1 MSVNQYRREV
11 ESKSKSRRDAERKTN
26 DYRAKESRKRTEAA
40 KARQAATKTSSP
52 STARSKL
59 READRRESEAA
70 AAGNEANRWA
80 DKATRYARDEATA
93 SERLAKAVA
102 TEEKKAE
109 RNAQRADR
117 AHQARLNSIEGQVG
131 DMSNLVQDLAGS
143 VEIRQPVEPDDD
155 HLGGQTWD
163 VFLSHASEDK
173 AAIAIP
179 LRDALVARGVTV
191 WLDKTEMKIGSS
203 LRRKIDEGIRSSR
216 FGVVILSKDFL
227 AKGWTNHELD
237 GLVANG
243 ISENRQALLPI
254 WHGLTHADVRQYSP
268 SLSDK
273 VALDTASYTVD
284 EISDQIAEVVLD
296 AKAISREAADQEGVV
311 NG

>member
-1 MSVNQYRREV
+1 MSVSQYRREV
-11 ESKSKSRRDAERKTN
+11 ESKSKSRRDAEGKAN
-26 DYRAKESRKRTEAA
+26 DLRAKESKKRTEAA
-40 KARQAATKTSSP
+40 KARQAAAKTSSP

-59 READRRESEAA
+59 READRRENEAA
-70 AAGNEANRWA
+70 TAGKEASRWA
-80 DKATRYARDEATA
+80 DKATRYAKDEGTA
-93 SERLAKAVA
+93 SERLAKAISN
-102 TEEKKAE
+102 EEKKAE
-109 RNAQRADR
+109 RSAQRADR
-117 AHQARLNSIEGQVG
+117 AQQARLSSLEGQVG
-131 DMSNLVQDLAGS
+131 DMSNLIQDLAGFIE
-143 VEIRQPVEPDDD
+143 VRQPIEPDDD

-173 AAIAIP
+173 ASIAIP
-179 LRDALVARGVTV
+179 LKDALVARGVTV

-216 FGVVILSKDFL
+216 FGVVILSKNFF

-237 GLVANG
+237 GLVAHG

-254 WHGLTHADVRQYSP
+254 WHGLKHSDVRQYSP

-273 VALDTASYTVD
+273 FALDTASYTVY
-284 EISDQIAEVVLD
+284 EIADQIAEVVLD
-296 AKAISREAADQEGVV
+296 AKAVAREAADEEGVG